1 MMEKFVNV
9 SFLAWSKWLCL
20 SLVLG
25 LMISCQPK
33 EEEKVLDITGSW
45 SLVDLYEV
53 GTRSVSIG
61 SYDIDIALVLTAGT
75 SLLEGTFTM
84 LQTLGE
90 GRARN
95 FSGVWTLV
103 ETTLSGSYSDGTA
116 WGSSYEV
123 SLSEDKSHLTLTS
136 AKEVYI
142 YKRQ

>member
-1 MMEKFVNV
+1 M
-9 SFLAWSKWLCL
+9 S
-20 SLVLG
+20 
-25 LMISCQPK
+25 
-33 EEEKVLDITGSW
+33 
-45 SLVDLYEV
+45 
-53 GTRSVSIG
+53 
-61 SYDIDIALVLTAGT
+61 
-75 SLLEGTFTM
+75 
-84 LQTLGE
+84 QTLGE